1 MGAVHEQIIL
11 HPPISTVSPTQYART
26 AALDAND
33 IVELD
38 LGPPFAKVGLVRFK
52 AKHAGGAAANFTPY
66 IFSKSGVTT
75 AGDIAQEYAGV
86 NTLVA
91 ALFDP
96 QLADA
101 PVVMVTDENGKLYLM
116 LTPDAGA
123 DNVFDITLRFIK
135 YL

>member
-11 HPPISTVSPTQYART
+11 YPPISTVSPTQYART
-26 AALDAND
+26 AALDATG
-33 IVELD
+33 IVEID
-38 LGPPFAKVGLVRFK
+38 LGPPFAKVGLVVFR
-52 AKHAGGAAANFTPY
+52 AKHAGGAAANFTPH

-75 AGDIAQEYAGV
+75 VGDIAQEYAGA

-96 QLADA
+96 DLTSPQ
-101 PVVMVTDENGKLYLM
+101 VMVTDENGKVYLM
-116 LTPDAGA
+116 LAPNAGA